1 MLKVIKTLVS
11 KQRSAQSTSQ
21 INSLSGKVIKSEKF
35 LEQITG
41 ARGGGLVD
49 KDYRPKDKKAD

>member
-21 INSLSGKVIKSEKF
+21 INSLSDKVIKSEKF

-41 ARGGGLVD
+41 ARGGGTLEPRKGEKQD
-49 KDYRPKDKKAD
+49 

>member
-41 ARGGGLVD
+41 ARGGGTLEPRKGEKQD
-49 KDYRPKDKKAD
+49 

>member
-41 ARGGGLVD
+41 ARGGGVVI
-49 KDYRPKDKKAD
+49 PTPVKKAE

>member
-21 INSLSGKVIKSEKF
+21 INSLSGKVIKSEKI

-41 ARGGGLVD
+41 ARGGGSVN
-49 KDYRPKDKKAD
+49 PNTGEKKQP

>member
-41 ARGGGLVD
+41 ARGGGFIAVE
-49 KDYRPKDKKAD
+49 PKKREKSN

>member
-41 ARGGGLVD
+41 ARGGGSVN
-49 KDYRPKDKKAD
+49 PNTGEKKEP

>member
-41 ARGGGLVD
+41 ARGGGGVFPTPV
-49 KDYRPKDKKAD
+49 KEKKEQ

>member
-1 MLKVIKTLVS
+1 MLKAFKTLVS
-11 KQRSAQSTSQ
+11 KKRLTHSTSQ

-41 ARGGGLVD
+41 ARGGGGILFDTV
-49 KDYRPKDKKAD
+49 KK

>member
-1 MLKVIKTLVS
+1 MLKVFKTLVS

-21 INSLSGKVIKSEKF
+21 VNSLSGKVIKSEKF

-49 KDYRPKDKKAD
+49 NGYRPKEQKTG

>member
-41 ARGGGLVD
+41 ARGGGGLYPNPEK
-49 KDYRPKDKKAD
+49 KDETKN